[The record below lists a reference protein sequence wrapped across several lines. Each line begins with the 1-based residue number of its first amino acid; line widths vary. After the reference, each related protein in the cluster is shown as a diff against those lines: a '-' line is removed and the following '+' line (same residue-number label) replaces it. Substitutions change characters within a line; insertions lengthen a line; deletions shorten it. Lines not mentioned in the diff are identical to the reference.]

1 LLSDLDEQREFVFHA
16 QDVGTNADFGRCPM
30 IKFPHFGIWLPLGGS
45 HIPKWQK
52 KGEGR
57 RGSVPR
63 AALVAYFIVY
73 LLNYLLTSVD
83 RVVS

>member
-1 LLSDLDEQREFVFHA
+1 MQLLEIIEQHKAGSLLSDLDEQREFVFHA

-52 KGEGR
+52 KG
-57 RGSVPR
+57 R
-63 AALVAYFIVY
+63 AAVGVFPGRPS
-73 LLNYLLTSVD
+73 LLSFLLA
-83 RVVS
+83 

>member
-1 LLSDLDEQREFVFHA
+1 
-16 QDVGTNADFGRCPM
+16 M

-52 KGEGR
+52 
-57 RGSVPR
+57 RGGPPWECSQGGPR
-63 AALVAYFIVY
+63 YFLSY
-73 LLNYLLTSVD
+73 LPNYLLTSVD